1 MCHLSDFQSGEM
13 MTSSYIPTSQE
24 RIFELMKSGIR
35 EDDVGRGAFPLAGAS
50 GGGVSGG
57 AEKEE
62 EEEETDAEHE
72 LAPIDPLSINASHR
86 GGGEVSEGRWR

>member
-1 MCHLSDFQSGEM
+1 
-13 MTSSYIPTSQE
+13 
-24 RIFELMKSGIR
+24 MKSGIR
-35 EDDVGRGAFPLAGAS
+35 EDDVGRGAFPLASAS

-57 AEKEE
+57 AEKEEEE

-86 GGGEVSEGRWR
+86 GGSEVSEGR